1 MSDQAFDLALVVT
14 LARPAEAV
22 LEQVMACMGIFK
34 SRGDFDH
41 CAPFLFCRFLMRSS
55 TNGSRSTVRDKQ

>member
-41 CAPFLFCRFLMRSS
+41 CAPFFVLPLFDAFFYQRLSFNRK
-55 TNGSRSTVRDKQ
+55 R